1 MTREFRCVSCD
12 ISYLVDANSLTMQF
26 CDVCGSP
33 LKYVGLAEKDK
44 SIDYKYSLFPNK
56 EAR

>member
-33 LKYVGLAEKDK
+33 LKYVGLADRVEFV
-44 SIDYKYSLFPNK
+44 DYKDSLFPNE